1 MNLEEGE
8 LRPQLADRFAH
19 HIHLDG
25 IPTVL
30 SGGYLEHH
38 VAWRP
43 DQATADGALREKVLA
58 AKANLDQV
66 QTAGAILDNIS
77 ARCDAANLAGHR
89 RALAVWRSARPW
101 RHSMDLITLTK
112 VF

>member
-1 MNLEEGE
+1 M
-8 LRPQLADRFAH
+8 
-19 HIHLDG
+19 
-25 IPTVL
+25 
-30 SGGYLEHH
+30 LEHH

-43 DQATADGALREKVLA
+43 DQATGDEALREKVLA

-66 QTAGAILDNIS
+66 QTAGEILDNIS
-77 ARCDAANLAGHR
+77 ARCDAANSPGTVVHWQSG
-89 RALAVWRSARPW
+89 AVPGPW